1 MKMTQRTKGEKTEW
15 TCQKTKCHRDIEFK
29 FHYRIIFCLPYTAFS
44 QLLGVSFIQQQLKNE
59 ETTIQVSTY

>member
-1 MKMTQRTKGEKTEW
+1 MKTIQRTKGEKTEW
-15 TCQKTKCHRDIEFK
+15 ICQKTQCHSDREFK
-29 FHYRIIFCLPYTAFS
+29 FHYGIIFCSAFP